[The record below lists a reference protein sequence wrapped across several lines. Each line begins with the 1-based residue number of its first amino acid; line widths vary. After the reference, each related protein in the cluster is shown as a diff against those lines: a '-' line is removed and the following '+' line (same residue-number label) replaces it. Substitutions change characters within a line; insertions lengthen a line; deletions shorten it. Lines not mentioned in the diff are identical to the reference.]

1 MSKKRRTKRAGTG
14 AVSQKTGAATAPRET
29 PGKAAGARDVLKA
42 LGLGIAGGIL
52 LGLVAGILGAL
63 VGGAGLSSGLE
74 AAKDALLFV
83 AALMLFVLAGMLLL
97 KGKKGER
104 PLADME
110 GWRRHFA
117 VIGPKSVLGAM
128 AAGVVIA
135 AIAADYLQ
143 FALR

>member
-1 MSKKRRTKRAGTG
+1 MSKKRRTERAGG
-14 AVSQKTGAATAPRET
+14 GVSKNTAAFPAPRET
-29 PGKAAGARDVLKA
+29 AGKAAGARDVLKA
-42 LGLGIAGGIL
+42 LGLGMAGGIL

-63 VGGAGLSSGLE
+63 LGGAGLSSGLE

>member
-1 MSKKRRTKRAGTG
+1 
-14 AVSQKTGAATAPRET
+14 
-29 PGKAAGARDVLKA
+29 
-42 LGLGIAGGIL
+42 
-52 LGLVAGILGAL
+52 
-63 VGGAGLSSGLE
+63 
-74 AAKDALLFV
+74 
-83 AALMLFVLAGMLLL
+83 MLFVLAGMLLL